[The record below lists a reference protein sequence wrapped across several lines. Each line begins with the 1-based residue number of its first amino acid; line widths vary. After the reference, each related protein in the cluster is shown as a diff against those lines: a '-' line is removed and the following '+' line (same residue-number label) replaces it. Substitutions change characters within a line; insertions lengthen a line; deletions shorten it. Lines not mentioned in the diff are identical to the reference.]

1 MSITSNVCSIFYAKV
16 NAHTS
21 IYMLILYILMYAP
34 TQVMELVKRGMDP
47 LNILNPDKVLDSSY
61 VTGKDRPDL
70 A

>member
-1 MSITSNVCSIFYAKV
+1 
-16 NAHTS
+16 
-21 IYMLILYILMYAP
+21 MLILYILMYAR
-34 TQVMELVKRGMDP
+34 TQVMELVKRCLDP